1 MSLSR
6 QYWVQSVLVRGSM
19 HPDGG
24 GWTQEIH
31 AAKKPYRRDD
41 SVIFMRQITRWQETL
56 RR

>member
-1 MSLSR
+1 
-6 QYWVQSVLVRGSM
+6 M

-41 SVIFMRQITRWQETL
+41 SVIFMRQITRWQATL